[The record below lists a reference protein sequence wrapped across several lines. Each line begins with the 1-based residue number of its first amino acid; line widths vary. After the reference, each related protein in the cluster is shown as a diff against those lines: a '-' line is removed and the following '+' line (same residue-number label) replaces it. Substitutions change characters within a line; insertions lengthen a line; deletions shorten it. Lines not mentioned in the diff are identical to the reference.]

1 MSKDYSEDQLIQKS
15 AADLLENELGWTSV
29 MAWDAEI
36 LGEAG
41 TLGRKCYHEVLLTR
55 HFCKALKALNP
66 WMTEKQLTEAVERM
80 TERMSSQ
87 TLMQINEQKYQYIKD
102 GIPVTRTKPNGETE
116 EIKAKVIDFASPEK
130 NEFMCVRE
138 LWVYGSLYR
147 RRADIVGFVNGI
159 PLLFMELK
167 NHDVEVVDAFNQ
179 NYRDYLDTIPQLFYH
194 NAFIMFSNGLE
205 ARVGTIDS
213 KWEFFHEWKRL
224 NEMEAGCIELPT
236 MLRGICKKENFLD
249 LLENFIL
256 YDHSD
261 GRTVKIMARN
271 HQYLGVNQAVEMYKN
286 REYING
292 KLGVFWH
299 TQGSGKSYSMLFLAQ
314 KIRRKFAGSPTIV
327 VLTDR
332 EELNKQISDTFEN
345 CGMLG
350 KVKARE
356 FIAQSGEDLI
366 TKLKG
371 NPSFIFSLIQK
382 FNKPDAE
389 PIYPDHDIVVISDE
403 AHRTQNGIFADN
415 LMHLLPTAN
424 RIGFTGTPLLSN
436 DNITAR
442 TFGGYVSIY
451 DFKRAVE
458 DKATVPLYYENR
470 GERLQDLQNPE
481 INEEIASAL
490 EQAGDMDASQLAK
503 LEREFAKEVHLLT
516 AKKRLRIVAKD
527 FVHHYSDLWTS
538 GKAMMVSYNKVTC
551 VRMYEYVQEYWQQ
564 EIAALEKKISK
575 STSQQ
580 EVQELNRKLKWMQ
593 ETEMAVVVSQEQNEI
608 QTFQKWGL
616 DITPHRQKMEKR
628 ELDKEFKDKDNKL
641 RVVFV
646 CAMWLTGFDIK
657 TLSCL
662 YIDKPMKAHT
672 LMQTIARANRVAEG
686 KTNGLIIDYIGIV
699 KALRQALADY
709 TANPEGGE
717 GGNDPTI
724 DKQELIK
731 HVHEAIAAATA
742 FLKEHEFELKN
753 LIEANNFFK
762 LFLLKEAANAMC
774 ETAEIRKTYCTYATT
789 LLKLWKYLDRED
801 ITAEMKQHKDA
812 IEAIYKELQKKRK
825 HADITDLSVAIN
837 EIVNEHLQ
845 VDASMVAEPSASR
858 RFDISGIN
866 FDLLRREFAKSKE
879 RNLIMK
885 DIQELLQERI
895 ALMLAQN
902 PGRINFYEKYQEIIR
917 EYNQEQNQVNIEQT
931 FEELMQLSQQLTEEE
946 KRYVREGFEND
957 EQLSM
962 YDVLIKEDL
971 SKEDIKKLKKVAVDL
986 LAKIKNMLKDMS
998 NPFDNPAAKATI
1010 IITIR
1015 DMLWSELPES
1025 YSDES
1030 INYYKDVVYNYVSQ
1044 RYGMM
1049 AS

>member
-1 MSKDYSEDQLIQKS
+1 MAKDYSEDQLIQKS

-29 MAWDAEI
+29 MAWDTEI
-36 LGEAG
+36 LGESG
-41 TLGRKCYHEVLLTR
+41 TFGRKNYHEVLLTR
-55 HFCKALKALNP
+55 HFCKALKSLNP
-66 WMTEKQLTEAVERM
+66 WMTDKQLAEAVERV
-80 TERMSSQ
+80 TEHISSQ
-87 TLMQINEQKYQYIKD
+87 SLMQINEQKYQYIKD
-102 GIPVTRTKPNGETE
+102 GIPVTRAKPNGETE
-116 EIKAKVIDFASPEK
+116 EVKAKVIDFASPDK

-167 NHDVEVVDAFNQ
+167 NHDVEVVDAFNN

-224 NEMEAGCIELPT
+224 NELEAGSIELPT

-261 GRTVKIMARN
+261 GHTVKIMARN

-350 KVKARE
+350 KVKASK

-382 FNKPDAE
+382 FNRPDAE

-415 LMHLLPTAN
+415 LIHLLPTAN

-481 INEEIASAL
+481 INAEIASAL

-527 FVHHYSDLWTS
+527 FVRHYSDLWTS

-551 VRMYEYVQEYWQQ
+551 VQMYEYVQEYWQK
-564 EIAALEKKISK
+564 EIDSLEGQIAK

-616 DITPHRQKMEKR
+616 DILPHRAMMEKR

-646 CAMWLTGFDIK
+646 CAMWLTGFDVK

-709 TANPEGGE
+709 TANPEGE
-717 GGNDPTI
+717 GGNDPTT
-724 DKQELIK
+724 DKKELIK
-731 HVHEAIAAATA
+731 HVHETIAAART
-742 FLKEHEFELKN
+742 FLNEHEFELIN
-753 LIEANNFFK
+753 LIEADNFFK
-762 LFLLKEAANAMC
+762 LCLLKEAANAMC
-774 ETAEIRKTYCTYATT
+774 ATAEIRKTYCTYATT
-789 LLKLWKYLDRED
+789 LLKLWKYLDRGD
-801 ITAEMKQHKDA
+801 ITPELKQKKDA

-825 HADITDLSVAIN
+825 HADITNLSVAIN

-845 VDASMVAEPSASR
+845 IDATIVADPGISR

-866 FDLLRREFAKSKE
+866 FDILRREFAKSREK
-879 RNLIMK
+879 NLILK
-885 DIQELLQERI
+885 DIQDLLQERI
-895 ALMLAQN
+895 AQMLSQN
-902 PGRINFYEKYQEIIR
+902 PVRVNFYEKYQEIIR

-931 FEELMQLSQQLTEEE
+931 FEELMQLSTQLTEEE

-962 YDVLIKEDL
+962 YDVLMKDNL

-986 LAKIKNMLKDMS
+986 LAKIKDLIGTMDH
-998 NPFDNPAAKATI
+998 PFDKRETKATI

-1015 DMLWSELPES
+1015 DTLWSELPES

-1030 INYYKDVVYNYVSQ
+1030 INYYKDAVYNYVSQ

-1049 AS
+1049 A

>member
-15 AADLLENELGWTSV
+15 AADLLEKELGWTSV
-29 MAWDAEI
+29 MAWDTEV
-36 LGEAG
+36 LGETG
-41 TLGRKCYHEVLLTR
+41 TLGRKSYHEVLLVR

-66 WMTEKQLTEAVERM
+66 WMTEKQLAEAVERM

-87 TLMQINEQKYQYIKD
+87 TLMQINEEKYQYIKD

-116 EIKAKVIDFASPEK
+116 EVKAKVIDFASPQK
-130 NEFMCVRE
+130 NEFLCVRE
-138 LWVYGSLYR
+138 LWVYGALYR

-159 PLLFMELK
+159 PLLFIELK
-167 NHDVEVVDAFNQ
+167 NHDVEVVDAFNK
-179 NYRDYLDTIPQLFYH
+179 NYRDYLDTIPQLFHH

-224 NEMEAGCIELPT
+224 NEMEAGSIELPT

-261 GRTVKIMARN
+261 GRTAKIMARN
-271 HQYLGVNQAVEMYKN
+271 HQYLGVNQAVEKYRN
-286 REYING
+286 RELENG

-350 KVKARE
+350 NVKASK

-382 FNKPDAE
+382 FNRPDAE

-527 FVHHYSDLWTS
+527 FVRHYSDLWTS

-616 DITPHRQKMEKR
+616 DITPHRLKMEKR

-646 CAMWLTGFDIK
+646 CAMWLTGFDVK

-742 FLKEHEFELKN
+742 FLKEHEFELQN
-753 LIEANNFFK
+753 LIEADNFFK

-801 ITAEMKQHKDA
+801 ITEDMNQHK
-812 IEAIYKELQKKRK
+812 EAIRAIYRELQKKRK

-845 VDASMVAEPSASR
+845 VDASMVAEPNASR

-879 RNLIMK
+879 RNLILK

-917 EYNQEQNQVNIEQT
+917 EYNQEQNRVNIEQT

-946 KRYVREGFEND
+946 KRYIREGFEND

-962 YDVLIKEDL
+962 YDVLMKEDL

-986 LAKIKNMLKDMS
+986 LAKIKDMMESMS
-998 NPFDNPAAKATI
+998 NPFDNPTAKATI

-1015 DMLWSELPES
+1015 DTLWSDLPES

-1030 INYYKDVVYNYVSQ
+1030 INYYKDAVYNYVSQ

-1049 AS
+1049 A